1 MKAILKFDLP
11 EETEEFMRTTHS
23 LDMAMVLF
31 EITYNLRKRT
41 ENEFDF
47 RLDEKRDD
55 VQPGDVIDYIFKEIW
70 AKLEEHD
77 IVIDNLIS

>member
-11 EETEEFMRTTHS
+11 DESEDFLRATRA
-23 LDMAMVLF
+23 LDMASVLW
-31 EITYNLRKRT
+31 EISYNLRKRT

-47 RLDEKRDD
+47 RVDEKRDD
-55 VQPGDVIDYIFKEIW
+55 VQPGDVIDYVFKEIYN
-70 AKLEEHD
+70 LFEEHD